1 MPSTGKMQSRIESD
15 VNCSPS
21 LDTRASTIPAS
32 VGVVDM
38 VIYKQVGLFLNNLNR
53 ERIGV
58 TQKMQVA
65 RRTHEERSAETRL
78 RMVNATLD
86 CLIEEGYVNATMNR
100 VSERA
105 GMSRGAQTHHFPT
118 KIDLIVASTEHLFN
132 EFAENVDDLARA
144 TRDGGNSLEQFIDEI
159 WARFF
164 GGKFMY
170 ASLELIVASRS
181 DAELHARLVP
191 LIRNLHTSLDR
202 TWLTFF
208 KGNDAV
214 TGRSDVLLNLT
225 LCLFRGMVVQS
236 VLRKDPQYYDDLLS
250 TWKRIIPMF
259 VSEPAELPLTM
270 VPQSTGAKERNLE

>member
-1 MPSTGKMQSRIESD
+1 MPLTGKMPLRIESD
-15 VNCSPS
+15 VNGVPS
-21 LDTRASTIPAS
+21 RYATISAVPAS
-32 VGVVDM
+32 AGMADM
-38 VIYKQVGLFLNNLNR
+38 SIYKQDSLFLNGINR
-53 ERIGV
+53 EKIGV

-65 RRTHEERSAETRL
+65 RRTHEERSTETRL

-86 CLIEEGYVNATMNR
+86 CLIEEGYLNATMSR
-100 VSERA
+100 ISERA

-144 TRDGGNSLEQFIDEI
+144 TRDDGKSLEEFIDEI

-181 DAELHARLVP
+181 DTELHARLVP

-208 KGNDAV
+208 KGNDAAG
-214 TGRSDVLLNLT
+214 GRSDVLLNLT

-236 VLRKDPQYYDDLLS
+236 VLRKDPQYYDDLLT

>member
-1 MPSTGKMQSRIESD
+1 MNGTLSWHAMP
-15 VNCSPS
+15 P
-21 LDTRASTIPAS
+21 AIPVSA
-32 VGVVDM
+32 GM
-38 VIYKQVGLFLNNLNR
+38 AEMAIYKQVSLFLDVIYR
-53 ERIGV
+53 EKIGV

-65 RRTHEERSAETRL
+65 RRTHEERSTETRL

-86 CLIEEGYVNATMNR
+86 CLIEEGYLNATMNR
-100 VSERA
+100 ISERA

-144 TRDGGNSLEQFIDEI
+144 TRDGGKSLEEFIDEI

-181 DAELHARLVP
+181 DTELHARLVP

-208 KGNDAV
+208 KGNDAAV
-214 TGRSDVLLNLT
+214 GRSDVLLNLT

>member
-1 MPSTGKMQSRIESD
+1 MS
-15 VNCSPS
+15 
-21 LDTRASTIPAS
+21 
-32 VGVVDM
+32 
-38 VIYKQVGLFLNNLNR
+38 IYKQDSLFLNGINR
-53 ERIGV
+53 EKIGV

-65 RRTHEERSAETRL
+65 RRTHEERSTETRL

-86 CLIEEGYVNATMNR
+86 CLIEEGYLNATMSR
-100 VSERA
+100 ISERA

-144 TRDGGNSLEQFIDEI
+144 TRDDGKSLEEFIDEI

-181 DAELHARLVP
+181 DTELHARLVP

-208 KGNDAV
+208 KGNDAAV
-214 TGRSDVLLNLT
+214 GRSDVLLNLT

-236 VLRKDPQYYDDLLS
+236 VLRKDPQYYDDLLT